1 MEENTVDNAVVTDGQ
16 GSDKMT
22 ESAETASTGA
32 ANPPEGSESL
42 GDAGKKALAAM
53 KEREKA
59 ARARAR
65 ELERENAELKAAIES
80 KDKTP
85 DEQAIDA
92 ARREAEAAAIAKANE
107 RILRSEIRAAA
118 AGKLADPADALLHLD
133 LADFEVDES
142 GNVDATEIADAIN
155 ELLERKPYL
164 AAQSGRVTL
173 DTGRGRNPAAG
184 QLTREDLRNM
194 TPDEIVSAKSA
205 GRLNN
210 ILGRS

>member
-1 MEENTVDNAVVTDGQ
+1 MEETTVDNTVVTDGQ
-16 GSDKMT
+16 GSDEMT
-22 ESAETASTGA
+22 EPAETASTGT
-32 ANPPEGSESL
+32 ANPPEGVESL
-42 GDAGKKALAAM
+42 GDAGKKAIAAM

-65 ELERENAELKAAIES
+65 ELERKVAELQAAIES

-107 RILRSEIRAAA
+107 RILRSEIKAAA
-118 AGKLADPADALLHLD
+118 AGKLADPEDALRYLD

-142 GNVDATEIADAIN
+142 GNVDSTEVADAIN

-194 TPDEIVSAKSA
+194 TPEEIVSAKSA

-210 ILGRS
+210 VLGRS

>member
-1 MEENTVDNAVVTDGQ
+1 MDNTTVDTAATDGQ
-16 GSDKMT
+16 GSDETT
-22 ESAETASTGA
+22 EQTGTTTTAE
-32 ANPPEGSESL
+32 PDGSDSL

-65 ELERENAELKAAIES
+65 ELEREISELKATLES

-85 DEQAIDA
+85 DEQAIES

-107 RILRSEIRAAA
+107 RILRSEIKAAA
-118 AGKLADPADALLHLD
+118 AGKLSDPADALLHLD
-133 LADFEVDES
+133 LAEFEVDES

-164 AAQSGRVTL
+164 AAQGGRVTL
-173 DTGRGRNPAAG
+173 DTGRGKDPAAG
-184 QLTREDLRNM
+184 QLTREDLRHM
-194 TPDEIVSAKSA
+194 TPEEIVSAKSA

-210 ILGRS
+210 VLGRD

>member
-1 MEENTVDNAVVTDGQ
+1 MEEITVDNTVVTDGQ
-16 GSDKMT
+16 GNDKMT
-22 ESAETASTGA
+22 EPAETASTGT
-32 ANPPEGSESL
+32 ANPPEGVESL

-107 RILRSEIRAAA
+107 RILRSEIKAAA
-118 AGKLADPADALLHLD
+118 AGKLADPEDALRYLD

-142 GNVDATEIADAIN
+142 GNVDSTEVADAIN

-184 QLTREDLRNM
+184 QLTREDLRHM
-194 TPDEIVSAKSA
+194 TPEEIVSAKSA

-210 ILGRS
+210 VLGRS

>member
-1 MEENTVDNAVVTDGQ
+1 MEETTVDNAVVTDGQ
-16 GSDKMT
+16 GSDATT
-22 ESAETASTGA
+22 EA

-42 GDAGKKALAAM
+42 GDAGKKALSAM

-65 ELERENAELKAAIES
+65 ELEREVAELRAAIES

-85 DEQAIDA
+85 DEQELDA
-92 ARREAEAAAIAKANE
+92 VRREAEAAAIARANE
-107 RILRSEIRAAA
+107 RILRSEIKAAA
-118 AGKLADPADALLHLD
+118 AGKLADPEDALRYLD
-133 LADFEVDES
+133 LAEFEVDES
-142 GNVDATEIADAIN
+142 GNVDTSEISDAIH

-164 AAQSGRVTL
+164 SAQGGRVTL
-173 DTGRGRNPAAG
+173 DTGRGKSPAVG

-194 TPDEIVSAKSA
+194 TPEEIVSAKSA

-210 ILGRS
+210 VLGRS

>member
-1 MEENTVDNAVVTDGQ
+1 MEETAVDNAVVTDGQ
-16 GSDKMT
+16 GSDERT
-22 ESAETASTGA
+22 EA

-65 ELERENAELKAAIES
+65 ELEREISELRATIES

-85 DEQAIDA
+85 DEQAIES

-107 RILRSEIRAAA
+107 RILRSEIKAAA
-118 AGKLADPADALLHLD
+118 AGKLSDPADALLHLD
-133 LADFEVDES
+133 LTEFEVDES
-142 GNVDATEIADAIN
+142 GNVDATEIVDAIN

-164 AAQSGRVTL
+164 SAQGGRVTL
-173 DTGRGRNPAAG
+173 DTGRGKSPAAG
-184 QLTREDLRNM
+184 QQLTRDDLRNM
-194 TPDEIVSAKSA
+194 TPEEIVSAKSA

-210 ILGRS
+210 VLGRS